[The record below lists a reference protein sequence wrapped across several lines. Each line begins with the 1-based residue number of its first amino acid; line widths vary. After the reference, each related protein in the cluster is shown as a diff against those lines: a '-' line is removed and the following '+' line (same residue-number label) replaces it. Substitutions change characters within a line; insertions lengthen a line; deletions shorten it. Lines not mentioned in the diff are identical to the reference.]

1 LFITSLLPPKFW
13 RLGFMKSPTN
23 CIDRSFELKQS
34 SNDSK
39 ISCEQYD
46 TWFLGSLMR
55 VKSPQRDFS
64 RLSSLHNR
72 ITHEETNFD
81 ERIQVNWRVASQL
94 SEFFPRKWLIEIT
107 AQFRKLDATN
117 LGIKTYEDRV
127 CSYLGYIELY
137 LTFRG
142 LTLLDSTLVEIN
154 DFLGIN
160 LTKNDVRSWKLKLL
174 RITPG
179 LQEQWIII
187 RAKTHQ
193 SAIMSTVVQVMNR
206 ELVLT
211 NCTKEEVFKVKQSAL
226 LLARKFIATK
236 KARHIKKPEVW
247 AHAICSKALL
257 ETLPCYP
264 SVAFPHLSH
273 KTQKVIENKRWQL
286 DQLIS

>member
-1 LFITSLLPPKFW
+1 MKPPVN
-13 RLGFMKSPTN
+13 LV
-23 CIDRSFELKQS
+23 DRPFD
-34 SNDSK
+34 SNHPSDDSTM
-39 ISCEQYD
+39 SCEQYE

-55 VKSPQRDFS
+55 VKKPQRDFN

-81 ERIQVNWRVASQL
+81 ERLQVNWRVASQL
-94 SEFFPRKWLIEIT
+94 SEFFPLKWLIEIT
-107 AQFRKLDATN
+107 AQFRKLDATK
-117 LGIKTYEDRV
+117 LGIKTYQDRV

-154 DFLGIN
+154 AFLAIN
-160 LTKNDVRSWKLKLL
+160 ISKNDVRTWKLKLL

-179 LQEQWIII
+179 LQEQWIKI
-187 RAKTHQ
+187 RARTHQ
-193 SAIMSTVVQVMNR
+193 SAIMSTVVHVMNR

-211 NCTKEEVFKVKQSAL
+211 NCTKEEVFKVKQCAL
-226 LLARKFIATK
+226 LLARKFVETK

-247 AHAICSKALL
+247 ARAICTKALF
-257 ETLPCYP
+257 ETLPRYH

-273 KTQKVIENKRWQL
+273 KTRKVIENKRWQL
-286 DQLIS
+286 DRLIG